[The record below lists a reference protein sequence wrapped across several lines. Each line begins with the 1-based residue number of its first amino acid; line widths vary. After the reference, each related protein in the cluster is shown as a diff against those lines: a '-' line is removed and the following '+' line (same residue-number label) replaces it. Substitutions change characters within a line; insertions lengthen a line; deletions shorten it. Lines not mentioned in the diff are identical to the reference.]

1 MTKTEKPQLTDSLKK
16 ATSHMHA
23 EMEAHP
29 FIVALSN
36 GELPL
41 VSYIG
46 LLRAMSVIH
55 STLEHELNQLRF
67 DHILPVMLDRPSRVI
82 HLRKDLSLFD
92 KEIVP
97 DIEAAVNETRK
108 IASQIRLCRVKQPED
123 LLAILYILEGTTLGN
138 SVHLD
143 DVLNNFGDKTSRK
156 AYYYSGYGQ
165 DTAKYWLEF
174 RNAMNSLE
182 IDQKVHD
189 RLVEV
194 AQDFFSQMEALFTQL
209 YPIENAS
216 MVYTAGML
224 NPEAGNH
231 SVPENKKEIEAA
243 VAAAERCRAEFPYFD
258 ERYQDRGKNFAK
270 SDAAWLAS
278 LIHLPE
284 VELYYQVEWL
294 GRVLANRGMPRITLE
309 SQLHLLYEELV
320 SAVPEKYER
329 YSILKK
335 AAIKLKKE
343 RLAYIPESAYEE
355 LKIAFDLATDNEL
368 QRRFNRTSDLIV
380 SAVCDQSAGISDAV
394 NNLLPWLT
402 DKKRFPS
409 KWITAIKNIHSLS
422 IAYVNK

>member
-1 MTKTEKPQLTDSLKK
+1 MTKTGKPQLTDSLKK
-16 ATSHMHA
+16 ATSHKHA

-29 FIVALSN
+29 FIAALSK

-41 VSYIG
+41 ESYIG

-97 DIEAAVNETRK
+97 DIEAAVTETRK
-108 IASQIRLCRVKQPED
+108 IASQIRLCRVKEPED
-123 LLAILYILEGTTLGN
+123 LLAVLYILEGTTLGN

-143 DVLNNFGDKTSRK
+143 DVINNFGDKTSGK

-174 RNAMNSLE
+174 RNAMNGLA
-182 IDQKVHD
+182 IDQKGHD
-189 RLVEV
+189 RFVEV

-209 YPIENAS
+209 YPIENAN

-224 NPEAGNH
+224 NPEAGDH

-243 VAAAERCRAEFPYFD
+243 VAAAKKCRDEFPYFD

-284 VELYYQVEWL
+284 VELYCQVEWL

-309 SQLHLLYEELV
+309 SQLQLLYEELV
-320 SAVPEKYER
+320 SAVPENDER
-329 YSILKK
+329 YSTLKK

-343 RLAYIPESAYEE
+343 RLAYIPESVYEE
-355 LKIAFDLATDNEL
+355 LKNAFDLATDNEL
-368 QRRFNRTSDLIV
+368 KGRFNRTSDLIV

-409 KWITAIKNIHSLS
+409 KWITAINNIHSLS